1 MKLTLAYP
9 LPGRF
14 NASASFQSIP
24 GRQITAAYTVTSAQV
39 KDSLGRDLSSGPTST
54 ARVQLVGPGE
64 LYGDRVNQ
72 LDVKL
77 ARKFDLMWGHVT
89 PHVAVYNALNAGP
102 FLGYNNTYG
111 PNWQNPTSSLIGR
124 MFKFGVL
131 VDW

>member
-1 MKLTLAYP
+1 MKLTMAYP
-9 LPGRF
+9 LPGHF

-39 KDSLGRDLSSGPTST
+39 RDSLGRDLSSGPTST
-54 ARVQLVGPGE
+54 ARVQLVGPGQ

-72 LDVKL
+72 LDAKL
-77 ARKFDLMWGHVT
+77 ARRFDLMWGHVT
-89 PHVAVYNALNAGP
+89 PHVALYNALNAGP

-124 MFKFGVL
+124 MLKFGVL